1 MMSPFSGDQRE
12 DRVAPTL
19 HWGHPLYL
27 YPQKSKSIQLNYY
40 FCDMCNFYVIST
52 LYGPPL
58 GSKFQ
63 EEGTG
68 VKARVLISF
77 LSPSSI
83 W

>member
-1 MMSPFSGDQRE
+1 MSPFSGDQKE
-12 DRVAPTL
+12 VRVAATL

-40 FCDMCNFYVIST
+40 FCDICNFYVIIP
-52 LYGPPL
+52 LYVPPL

-63 EEGTG
+63 EDSTG
-68 VKARVLISF
+68 LKARVLISF